1 MRVLPEKRGGIVKR
15 TLNHPQIKTRSFV
28 KHQFVV
34 HRHQGTITHYHL
46 RLELNGVHTS
56 WLIPNGPSLNPHD
69 RRLAIMVTDQT
80 PSPSLQHVWDKGTY
94 VSVGFDSSEDA
105 LLKQLKDG
113 NLKFVLSGKKLKG
126 SFRLLQM
133 KDRGKNLWMLIKGND
148 QYAVDYHYNA
158 EDFLPRPLLREAL
171 HTAKPDASPKQSTK
185 GKGEVRPS
193 GPQHPRAG
201 IPEP

>member
-1 MRVLPEKRGGIVKR
+1 MNVLSEKRGGIVKR
-15 TLNHPQIKTRSFV
+15 TLNHPQIKSRSFV

-46 RLELNGVHTS
+46 RLEVSGVIQS

-69 RRLAIMVTDQT
+69 RRLAILVSDQAST
-80 PSPSLQHVWDKGTY
+80 APMQPLQQIWDKGTY
-94 VSVGFDSSEDA
+94 ASVGFDTSEDA

-113 NLKFVLSGKKLKG
+113 NLKFVLNGKKLKG

-133 KDRGKNLWMLIKGND
+133 KERGKNLWMLIKGND

-158 EDFLPRPLLREAL
+158 EDFLPHPPPSRALGTTEGKARPG
-171 HTAKPDASPKQSTK
+171 SSSK
-185 GKGEVRPS
+185 GLT
-193 GPQHPRAG
+193 PR
-201 IPEP
+201 IQNPES